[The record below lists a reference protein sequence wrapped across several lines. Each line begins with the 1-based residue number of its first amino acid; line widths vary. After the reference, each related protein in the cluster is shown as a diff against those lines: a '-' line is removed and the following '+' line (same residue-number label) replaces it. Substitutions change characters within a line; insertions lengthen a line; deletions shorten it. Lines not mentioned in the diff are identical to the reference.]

1 MQAIRVITG
10 FAALAM
16 AGAAW
21 AQSYPVKA
29 VRIIVPHPPGSVVDI
44 PVRGSAQ
51 AWSQALGQP
60 FVVDNR
66 AGAEGII
73 GAEACAKGAPDG
85 YTLCGTDSLVISLN
99 PVTRSKLP
107 YDPRR
112 DFTPVVQLGFLT
124 SSVVVSPSMPVKSM
138 EELMALARAKPGEV
152 SWGSW
157 GVISLSNIYIEWLRQ
172 SKGIT
177 FLNVPYKSALQS
189 TQALLAG
196 EIQVSL
202 FGAGPAAIQQKAG
215 KLRVIAVNGETRSE
229 LLPDIPS
236 FKEAGIDMP
245 IRTWFGLFAPAG
257 TPADIVQRLN
267 AIAAKSLSDRDFK
280 AKFLTSQGLELVGTA
295 GGTPE
300 QFAAFLRSERATYE
314 NVVKLTGIRED

>member
-1 MQAIRVITG
+1 MVFRTLIAGT
-10 FAALAM
+10 AALAFS
-16 AGAAW
+16 GAVLSQA
-21 AQSYPVKA
+21 YPAKA
-29 VRIIVPHPPGSVVDI
+29 VRIIVPHPPGSVVDVPI
-44 PVRGSAQ
+44 RGAAQ
-51 AWSQALGQP
+51 IWSQEFGQP

-73 GAEACAKGAPDG
+73 GAEACAKAAPDG

-99 PVTRSKLP
+99 PATRSRLP
-107 YDPRR
+107 YEPRR
-112 DFTPVVQLGFLT
+112 DFTPVVQMGFLT
-124 SSVVVSPSMPVKSM
+124 SVVAVAPTLPVKSM
-138 EELMALARAKPGEV
+138 EELIAMARARPGVV

-157 GVISLSNIYIEWLRQ
+157 GVVSLANIYIEWLRL

-202 FGAGPAAIQQKAG
+202 FGAGPAAAQQKAG

-229 LLPDIPS
+229 ILPEVPS
-236 FKEAGIDMP
+236 FKEAGVDLP
-245 IRTWFGLFAPAG
+245 IRVWFGFFAPAG
-257 TPADIVQRLN
+257 TSPDIVQRLN
-267 AIAAKSLSDRDFK
+267 SVIARTLPDPQFK

-295 GGTPE
+295 GGTPA
-300 QFAAFLRSERATYE
+300 QFAAFLQAERSVYE
-314 NVVKLTGIRED
+314 NIVKVTGIRED

>member
-1 MQAIRVITG
+1 MAIKAFLSG
-10 FAALAM
+10 AAALM
-16 AGAAW
+16 ISGAAF
-21 AQSYPVKA
+21 AQAYPLKA
-29 VRIIVPHPPGSVVDI
+29 VRIIVPHPAGSVVDVPI
-44 PVRGSAQ
+44 RGAAQ

-66 AGAEGII
+66 AGAEGMI

-107 YDPRR
+107 YEPRR

-124 SSVVVSPSMPVKSM
+124 TAVVVNPSVPVKSM
-138 EELMALARAKPGEV
+138 EELIALARAKPGAV

-157 GVISLSNIYIEWLRQ
+157 GVVSLANIYIEWLRQ
-172 SKGIT
+172 SKGVT

-189 TQALLAG
+189 TQAVLAG

-202 FGAGPAAIQQKAG
+202 FGAGPAAAQQKAG

-229 LLPDIPS
+229 ILPEAPS

-245 IRTWFGLFAPAG
+245 IRVWFGLFAPAG

-267 AIAAKSLSDRDFK
+267 GIVAKALPDREFK
-280 AKFLTSQGLELVGTA
+280 AKFLTSQGLELVGPA
-295 GGTPE
+295 GGTPA
-300 QFAAFLRSERATYE
+300 QFAAFLQGERAVYE
-314 NVVKLTGIRED
+314 NIVKVTGIKED